1 MSNDLFPI
9 VFEDE
14 DWLVVHKPADLVC
27 HPTKGDARSSLI
39 SRVRLYLGPGSA
51 PQFVNR
57 LDRETSG
64 LVVCAKHAAAARDLR
79 RIWESRQVTKRYLA
93 IVHGNPVAP
102 TGWITAPLGPDP
114 DSPVAIKDRV
124 RPDGAPAETRWEKIG
139 VFRRAEGE
147 FALLRVEPLT
157 GRKHQIRIHLAHGGH
172 PVVGDKLYGG
182 DEQAYLALVERRLT
196 EAQRQRL
203 ILPCQALHAAELE
216 FVWRGE
222 TRRFKSAPEA
232 WFVEFLPPELRT
244 DIGLGRPVAAA

>member
-9 VFEDE
+9 VFEDD

-39 SRVRLYLGPGSA
+39 SRVRLYLGSGSA
-51 PQFVNR
+51 PQLVNR

-64 LVVCAKHAAAARDLR
+64 LVMCAKHAEAARDLR
-79 RIWESRQVTKRYLA
+79 RIWESRQVRKRYLA
-93 IVHGNPVAP
+93 IVHRSPSAP
-102 TGWITAPLGPDP
+102 RGCITAPLGPDP

-124 RPDGAPAETRWEKIG
+124 RSDGVPAETRWERIG
-139 VFRRAEGE
+139 TFRRTEGE
-147 FALLRVEPLT
+147 FALLRVEALT
-157 GRKHQIRIHLAHGGH
+157 GRKHQIRIHLAHVGH

-182 DEQAYLALVERRLT
+182 DDQAYLALVERRLT

-222 TRRFKSAPEA
+222 TRRFWSAPEP
-232 WFVEFLPPELRT
+232 WFVDFLPPNLKAEVRAG
-244 DIGLGRPVAAA
+244 D